1 MWILC
6 PNSTNIAV
14 RLVLLR
20 FLQNRGKRHT
30 LALNVVATEQKA
42 SKVLGLV
49 FFTFVL
55 CWGPFFLLNI
65 IFAACPE
72 CHVPDNIVDTCL
84 WLGYVSSTINPII
97 YTVFNRLF
105 RAAFIRLLTCR
116 CQRITRPPRYRSV
129 TENRAPTGVTLTPPT
144 GPPAPAGVAV
154 LPVSISLQT
163 TPLLPSTQ
171 HSALHSALPSAQPA
185 VFPSTFPSSTS
196 TSSFCVRIPAEQCPT
211 TFGIDDNV
219 C

>member
-1 MWILC
+1 MFARC
-6 PNSTNIAV
+6 
-14 RLVLLR
+14 RR
-20 FLQNRGKRHT
+20 FLQNRGKRQT

-55 CWGPFFLLNI
+55 CWAPFFLLNI
-65 IFAACPE
+65 FFAACPE
-72 CHVPDNIVDTCL
+72 CQVPDHVVDTCL

-97 YTVFNRLF
+97 YTIFNRTF

-129 TENRAPTGVTLTPPT
+129 TENRPPSGLTPPS
-144 GPPAPAGVAV
+144 GPPAPAGLAV
-154 LPVSISLQT
+154 LPLSISLQA
-163 TPLLPSTQ
+163 TPLLPAPT
-171 HSALHSALPSAQPA
+171 L
-185 VFPSTFPSSTS
+185 PSSTS
-196 TSSFCVRIPAEQCPT
+196 TSSFCMRTPSEHYPT
-211 TFGIDDNV
+211 TFGIDDRI